1 MKIWGINKTY
11 QTMNWWENFMGGH
24 ISIGPITIWGANAM
38 CWAVTIHT
46 KRWGYICFSLPSLR
60 RKKAKLHNYF
70 YLSPNGTP
78 WACTYY
84 RGGNKKEV
92 IRAQI
97 RKMNFGHNFD
107 TQIPKNYDRLRC
119 LNEKFE
125 WFEITDYDMREY
137 GYPK

>member
-1 MKIWGINKTY
+1 
-11 QTMNWWENFMGGH
+11 MNWWENFMSGH

-60 RKKAKLHNYF
+60 RKKAKLYNYF